1 MATKLETIYQE
12 ASLKDVFDFFVKNY
26 KLPDGNSIVA
36 HEVFFDV
43 YKQKIICKLIVRKA
57 TTCSSADSASAV
69 SSNPS
74 PSCQPQ
80 SFPES

>member
-43 YKQKIICKLIVRKA
+43 YKQK
-57 TTCSSADSASAV
+57 T
-69 SSNPS
+69 
-74 PSCQPQ
+74 
-80 SFPES
+80 PELGIWSLSDIKSTLEV